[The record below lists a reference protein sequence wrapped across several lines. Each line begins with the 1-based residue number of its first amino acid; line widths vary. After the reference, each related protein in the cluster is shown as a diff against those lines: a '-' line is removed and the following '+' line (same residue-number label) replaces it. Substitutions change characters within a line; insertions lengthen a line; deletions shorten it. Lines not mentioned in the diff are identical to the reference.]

1 MTNNLKSLIKLANAF
16 DLYDHQHYGY
26 RHNANNPVRK
36 PITIF
41 TETTD
46 KDDAEVVKAKTTQDV
61 PGLPKWPQNKNA
73 PNWSKEQTH
82 IFKRQRSVNG
92 TGGGPAYGV
101 EHRNPF
107 NPS

>member
-1 MTNNLKSLIKLANAF
+1 MNNNLKALIKLANAF

-26 RHNANNPVRK
+26 RHNRNNPIKKDINIMVQHK
-36 PITIF
+36 KEPDSSFIEA
-41 TETTD
+41 ETTQ
-46 KDDAEVVKAKTTQDV
+46 EV

-73 PNWSKEQTH
+73 PEWSKEQTH
-82 IFKRQRSVNG
+82 IFRRKPSVNG

-107 NPS
+107 NP